1 MRGHHRAM
9 HTPRAARRLA
19 GLVVAAVGLLMLT
32 TTSVSSATTVVLNSV
47 VAGLQ
52 NPVYVTSAP
61 DGSGRLFVLEQ
72 AGRIR
77 VVKNGAL
84 LPTPFLDISDMTA
97 KGGEQGLLGLAF
109 HPSFR
114 TNGLFYIYWT
124 LANGDDAVNQYKVS
138 STNPDVAA
146 RTSSKRVI
154 TFAHPYDNHNGGMLT
169 FDKAGYLF
177 IGTGDGGGGGDP
189 GNRAQS
195 PNTLLGKILRINVNG
210 VTGGKQYTIPA
221 GNPYVGKTGL
231 DEIWSY
237 GLRNPWRFSFDRL
250 TGDLWIGDVGQ
261 ASYEEIDRSTVAG
274 SNRGRGVN
282 FGWRVMEGR
291 HCYNPPTGCNTTGKL
306 LPVVEYGHG
315 EGCSVTGGYVYR
327 GTRVPSLY
335 GRYVFAD
342 FCSGTI
348 WSVPK
353 GGASPMTKSLVMHT
367 SMNISSFG
375 EDATGELY
383 VVDRNGGIY
392 RFGTS

>member
-1 MRGHHRAM
+1 M
-9 HTPRAARRLA
+9 HTPPAARRLA
-19 GLVVAAVGLLMLT
+19 GLVIAAIVLLSLA
-32 TTSVSSATTVVLNSV
+32 TTSVSGATTVVLHPV
-47 VAGLQ
+47 VTGLS

-77 VVKNGAL
+77 IVKNGTL
-84 LPTPFLDISDMTA
+84 LATPFLDISDMTA

-109 HPSFR
+109 HPAFK

-138 STNPDVAA
+138 SNPDVAV

-154 TFAHPYDNHNGGMLT
+154 TFGHPYDNHNGGMLA

-177 IGTGDGGGGGDP
+177 IGTGDGGSSGDP

-195 PNTLLGKILRINVNG
+195 KSSLLGKILRINVNG
-210 VTGGKQYTIPA
+210 RVGTRQYTVPA

-261 ASYEEIDRSTVAG
+261 DRYEEIDRSTVVG
-274 SNRGRGVN
+274 SNRGRGIN

-291 HCYNPPTGCNTTGKL
+291 HCYNPSSGCSRSGKM
-306 LPVVEYGHG
+306 LPVVEYSHSQ
-315 EGCSVTGGYVYR
+315 GCSVTGGYVYR
-327 GTRVPSLY
+327 GKLVPSLY

-353 GGASPMTKSLVMHT
+353 GGVSPMTKSLVMDT
-367 SMNISSFG
+367 SMHISSFG
-375 EDATGELY
+375 EDASGELY
-383 VVDRNGGIY
+383 VVDRNGAIY
-392 RFGTS
+392 RFGAS